1 LIPSTSIPREPSD
14 PAGLIRPRLRKL
26 RVIGTGFLWS
36 ILVFAILSWLF
47 VEGLDKR
54 PVQRMPTAV
63 PLSLTALSM
72 ILLLLSSRVRSNT
85 LRKAMLSAH
94 GLPVDPLRLF
104 AAYHRATLNSFL
116 MLECA
121 AALGVL
127 VALLSHTAFY
137 GIALCAASAA
147 GMLTRWPNPDD
158 FDRLARGRRAP

>member
-1 LIPSTSIPREPSD
+1 MR
-14 PAGLIRPRLRKL
+14 RL
-26 RVIGTGFLWS
+26 RVIGTAFLWS
-36 ILVFAILSWLF
+36 ILVFAVLSWLF
-47 VEGLDKR
+47 VEGLRHAAGQKNADHR
-54 PVQRMPTAV
+54 A
-63 PLSLTALSM
+63 ALADRLVDD
-72 ILLLLSSRVRSNT
+72 LLLLSSRVRSDT
-85 LRKAMLSAH
+85 LRKAMMAGH

-104 AAYHRATLNSFL
+104 AAYQSATLTSFL

-121 AALGVL
+121 AALGLL